1 MRFIDT
7 HCHIIPGVDDGAPD
21 EKTSLAMAQI
31 AASDGIGTVVA
42 TPHVVEGIYD
52 GGDREERLR
61 KLANGIKRE
70 GIGLSLVA
78 GVEVPMSMALGN
90 SGLLSRLRLG
100 SSRYLL
106 LETTATTFEQ
116 LSQAVYQTRLAGLFP
131 VLAHPERAEFVAKD
145 PGRLARLIEGGD
157 VFCQATVASLEGL
170 FGKGPRKAALD
181 MARSGLVHL
190 VASDAHSAGRRAPRL
205 SASFDLLASRVGEP
219 AARIIMLENP
229 QRLIDD
235 SPLASIESGGAS
247 RKGLWSRPRPVH
259 DAVYVQNSHDFA
271 ADLNLPFQAD
281 AL

>member
-247 RKGLWSRPRPVH
+247 RKGLWSRLR
-259 DAVYVQNSHDFA
+259 NR
-271 ADLNLPFQAD
+271 
-281 AL
+281 